1 MGIRTVNGY
10 TMNMAKQLEAAIIN
24 SGNPFVETFLD
35 SLDCS
40 LGVELAQ
47 LRILQVEIARHPDTE
62 KSVSFTVLKK
72 YLYGWKEA
80 DTCLACLGLKSSEK
94 WARGYYAA
102 LRA

>member
-1 MGIRTVNGY
+1 MGIRAENGY
-10 TMNMAKQLEAAIIN
+10 NMNMAKQLEAAIIN
-24 SGNPFVETFLD
+24 SGNPFVEEFLD

-40 LGVELAQ
+40 VVIELAQ
-47 LRILQVEIARHPDTE
+47 LRELQVDIARHPDTE

-80 DTCLACLGLKSSEK
+80 DKLLACLGLKSSDA

-102 LRA
+102 LRG